1 MKIELQNIKPTYM
14 SEEEISSS
22 DVYLRENVIFE
33 SGTKYLIKANSGNG
47 KTSVLNFIYGS
58 NINFNG
64 KILYNSESVNTS
76 KILQFRISEISY
88 VFQDLKLFPDLTAFE
103 NIQLKNKLTNHKSI
117 DEIDFLIDKFQLSH
131 KKNAL
136 VKNLSLGQKQRIAI
150 IRAICQP
157 FQFLLLDEPFSHID
171 NKNIGL
177 ATEIINN
184 ELATQNAGLIMT
196 SLENNSVFNF
206 DKVLNL

>member
-58 NINFNG
+58 NLNFNG
-64 KILYNSESVNTS
+64 KILYNSENVNTS

-157 FQFLLLDEPFSHID
+157 FQFLILDEPFSHID

-184 ELATQNAGLIMT
+184 ELAKQNAGLIMT

-206 DKVLNL
+206 DKFLNL